1 MSAGINP
8 MHQFELTNVVKIE
21 AFGFNFS
28 LTNGALVMCGA
39 VLMAFLVGIFLS
51 THNKIIPTRL
61 QSAIEMILNTIRG
74 VCYGTL
80 GESGKKYVPFVFSLF
95 LFILTLN
102 IMGLIPGTFAETS
115 HISITFALALI
126 MFFVCV
132 FITIAKRGFFGFIAH
147 FLPAGTP
154 WWMAPLM
161 FVLELFSYM
170 VRPVS
175 LAVRLAANM
184 IAGHVML
191 DVIAFFVVMMG
202 VFGVLPF
209 AFLCVLMAFEL
220 FVAILQ
226 ACIFSVF
233 SCVYI
238 EEACEEHN

>member
-39 VLMAFLVGIFLS
+39 VLLAFLIGIFLS

-202 VFGVLPF
+202 VFGILPF

-226 ACIFSVF
+226 AYIFSVF

-238 EEACEEHN
+238 AEACEEHH

>member
-1 MSAGINP
+1 MASINP
-8 MHQFELTNVVKIE
+8 MHQFELKNFVKIE
-21 AFGFNFS
+21 AFGHNFS
-28 LTNGALVMCGA
+28 LTNGSIVLGVA
-39 VLMAFLVGIFLS
+39 VLFALFIGSFLG
-51 THNKIIPTRL
+51 THKKLIPTRL
-61 QSAIEMILNTIRG
+61 QSAVEMMLNTIYG

-80 GESGKKYVPFVFSLF
+80 GEKGEKYIPFVFSIF

-102 IMGLIPGTFAETS
+102 IMGLAPVAFAETS
-115 HISITFALALI
+115 HISITFALAMI
-126 MFFVCV
+126 MFIVCML
-132 FITIAKRGFFGFIAH
+132 ITIFKRGLFGFIKH
-147 FLPAGTP
+147 FIPAGTP
-154 WWMAPLM
+154 WWLAPLM
-161 FVLELFSYM
+161 FILEVFSYF

-202 VFGVLPF
+202 VFGILPF

-226 ACIFSVF
+226 AYIFSVF

-238 EEACEEHN
+238 GEACEEGH